1 MGKTAQAFSASKNY
15 AKGDLAIYNGIL
27 YVFTSAHSAGAW
39 TGTDAAE
46 VDESTERKLTEILAV
61 YDNNIKETAFV
72 GTVVFEPSQ
81 IAGSRYKYVLTNAQD
96 PR

>member
-1 MGKTAQAFSASKNY
+1 MGKEAAAFSTSKNY

-39 TGTDAAE
+39 TGSDADE

-61 YDNNIKETAFV
+61 YDGTIKETAFA
-72 GTVVFEPSQ
+72 GTVVFEPAL
-81 IAGSRYKYVLTNAQD
+81 IAGTRYKYVLTNAQD